1 MSRQPPT
8 HITYGSDKKPSV
20 DEYVDLLARS
30 TLGKRRPV
38 DDNPR
43 MRAMLDHANLVCTAW
58 HGDLL
63 VGVAR
68 SLTDFAYCCY
78 LADLSVDQA
87 WQRQGIG
94 QELIRQTRLKLHPK
108 AKIVLIS
115 APAAIKYY
123 PHIGFNRHDSAWV
136 LPGEA

>member
-1 MSRQPPT
+1 MNDPPVLYSSRRRVLPDD
-8 HITYGSDKKPSV
+8 YA
-20 DEYVDLLARS
+20 DLLRRCS
-30 TLGKRRPV
+30 LGSRRPV
-38 DDNPR
+38 DDPAR
-43 MRAMLDHANLVCTAW
+43 IGSMLDNANLHCSAW
-58 HGDLL
+58 VGDRL
-63 VGVAR
+63 VGMAR

-78 LADLSVDQA
+78 LADLSVDEV
-87 WQRQGIG
+87 WQRRGIG
-94 QELIRQTRLKLHPK
+94 KELVCQTRLKLHPK

>member
-1 MSRQPPT
+1 MNDPPVLYSSRRRVLPYDYAD
-8 HITYGSDKKPSV
+8 HLHRCSLGS
-20 DEYVDLLARS
+20 
-30 TLGKRRPV
+30 RRPV
-38 DDNPR
+38 DDPAR
-43 MRAMLDHANLVCTAW
+43 IGSMLDNANLHCSAW
-58 HGDLL
+58 VGDRL
-63 VGVAR
+63 VGMAR
-68 SLTDFAYCCY
+68 SLNDFAYCCY